1 LAQRFFDMS
10 DTIEDYKFVELNYRV
25 VDVKTGDILRT
36 VEYPLGYVHG
46 ANDVLSEEVQTH
58 LKGKK
63 AGDTIDIPID
73 VDKIYGPRDESLVF
87 TDHIDNVPEEYRE
100 VGLVITMQNEK
111 GGTKN
116 FVVTRVDD
124 KTVTVDG
131 NNPLSGRDVMFTIEV
146 LSVRDA
152 TQEEINCG
160 GAVGTD
166 PDINEI
172 LK

>member
-1 LAQRFFDMS
+1 MS
-10 DTIEDYKFVELNYRV
+10 DTIEDFKFVELTYRV

-46 ANDVLSEEVQTH
+46 VNGVLSEQVQEQ

-73 VDKIYGPRDESLVF
+73 VDKVYGPRDESLVF

-100 VGLVITMQNEK
+100 VGLTITMENEK
-111 GGTKN
+111 GEAKN

-131 NNPLSGRDVMFTIEV
+131 NNPLSGREVMFTIEV
-146 LSVRDA
+146 LTVRDA
-152 TQEEINCG
+152 TDEEIDCG
-160 GAVGTD
+160 GAVGAD

-172 LK
+172 LQ

>member
-1 LAQRFFDMS
+1 VA
-10 DTIEDYKFVELNYRV
+10 
-25 VDVKTGDILRT
+25 
-36 VEYPLGYVHG
+36 
-46 ANDVLSEEVQTH
+46 
-58 LKGKK
+58 
-63 AGDTIDIPID
+63 
-73 VDKIYGPRDESLVF
+73 
-87 TDHIDNVPEEYRE
+87 
-100 VGLVITMQNEK
+100 
-111 GGTKN
+111 
-116 FVVTRVDD
+116 
-124 KTVTVDG
+124 G

>member
-1 LAQRFFDMS
+1 MLMT
-10 DTIEDYKFVELNYRV
+10 DTIENLKFVELNYRV
-25 VDVKTGDILRT
+25 VDVKTGTILRT
-36 VEYPLGYVHG
+36 VEYPLAYVHG
-46 ANDVLSEEVQTH
+46 VNDVLSEQVQAQ
-58 LKGKK
+58 LAGKK
-63 AGDTIDIPID
+63 AGDTLDIHID
-73 VDKIYGPRDESLVF
+73 VDKVYGPRDESLVF

-100 VGLVITMQNEK
+100 VGLTITMENEK
-111 GGTKN
+111 GQTRN
-116 FVVTRVDD
+116 FIVTRVDD

-152 TQEEINCG
+152 TDEEIECG
-160 GAVGTD
+160 GAVGAD